1 MNSSGAPVARWPW
14 TGERITCAA
23 AETEKTMRTY
33 RKSAYRANKIEMSL
47 IFDKK
52 IKLIFFY
59 ILRKRSKQKLL
70 LEDRKKSST
79 YPGRAQLYR
88 YSDIVLRQ
96 EGEIL
101 FFIYNVG
108 V

>member
-23 AETEKTMRTY
+23 AEIGKTMRTY

-47 IFDKK
+47 IFNKK

-59 ILRKRSKQKLL
+59 ILRNRPKQKLIL
-70 LEDRKKSST
+70 ADKKTST
-79 YPGRAQLYR
+79 YPVRVQLYR

-96 EGEIL
+96 EVKNA

-108 V
+108 A

>member
-1 MNSSGAPVARWPW
+1 M
-14 TGERITCAA
+14 GERITCAA
-23 AETEKTMRTY
+23 AETGKTMRTF

-59 ILRKRSKQKLL
+59 LLIKRPKQKLL
-70 LEDRKKSST
+70 LADGKIHQ
-79 YPGRAQLYR
+79 PIQGVQLYR

-96 EGEIL
+96 EVEIA

-108 V
+108 A

>member
-14 TGERITCAA
+14 TGERITYAA
-23 AETEKTMRTY
+23 AETKKTMRTY

-59 ILRKRSKQKLL
+59 ILRKRPKQKLL
-70 LEDRKKSST
+70 LADRKSHQPIQGGCNYIAT
-79 YPGRAQLYR
+79 AILAQRQDVESAFL
-88 YSDIVLRQ
+88 DIT
-96 EGEIL
+96 
-101 FFIYNVG
+101 
-108 V
+108 